1 MKEKIAKAD
10 LLLAGALPLLGIF
23 IIYAP
28 WIMAHQS
35 LYLGIVQEQYYLLGQ
50 FSFDHLIRQEFAQ
63 GLFPLWNPNNALG
76 TPLLA
81 NMLSAVFYPLK
92 IFLYLSPAH
101 LTYELYLLFR
111 FWLGGFFAYLL
122 ARKLLLKKP
131 TSAVVVFA
139 FTFSGYFQ
147 LFLNENYL
155 NADFLLPLLVLLA
168 IKLRES
174 AQRKWVFLFSL
185 GLFALFNS
193 GHPEAIFYNWLFLG
207 ITYLGLVSADKKP
220 ARLQAGGRF
229 LLANLFAG
237 VLSLPLFLPFL
248 EFWFRGWH
256 FHLPGTGLYHYSVRE
271 FLALFSPWFFGASQ
285 PGSAFFH
292 PPEISSGF
300 GGRFPGYQEST
311 LPWLVPSLGMIFLPV
326 LVLGFLEIK
335 KLRRIYQLW
344 LVWCL
349 TFLGLSFGLFGF
361 QFLGLVF
368 PFSLSG
374 NFKHPFPAI
383 ILSLSIIGALILERL
398 LHGKISRKN
407 YLLALG
413 ISGVVFLSFFP
424 YQGLE
429 RAKNFP
435 LAVELGLVGIFLLWV
450 LFACGKKH
458 IPSLGMIL
466 GAGLMLVSAQLRLNW
481 QEPVYID
488 YHLSQLRSHPVFQKL
503 KKDSRLFR
511 FYFTREIFP
520 PNLNQLLE
528 VPDLRVMDGI
538 NHYRLVNLVNFI
550 NGHSREEGFR
560 YWYHKVGYLEVMPE
574 KLPHPLLDLLGLKYI
589 ITRSPLPYNRSPEK
603 ILEQGTI
610 LAPAPEYVGLAYFPR
625 DKAEVKTLFQHPPSR
640 VSFNLNAL
648 SPIPEKS
655 RESNLKAKEF
665 WLSFSPQIQPG
676 AWEKEKDGVWFMIIN
691 HSALLYCRFLYPRKH
706 PGERNSKP
714 MAIKLKLFT
723 EPLDLLTLPHNYP
736 EYDWAGWRDLRLEDK
751 ASEPEGRNFKL
762 LAGEQFWLYENPR
775 AFPKIFLASPE
786 QIFPEKSS
794 LTKINR
800 WLSDLRDKNL
810 RARLEQEG
818 ELDFT
823 GKNFQLISANS
834 QKYQITLRTSGPY
847 WLIFGELNYPGWRA
861 YLDGKEKKL
870 ERVYYLFSGLYLPG
884 GIHQVKLTYQPWSF
898 GIGIYFALA
907 GIFVLLFFVFLRQK
921 FE

>member
-1 MKEKIAKAD
+1 MKEKITKAD

-28 WIMAHQS
+28 WLMAHQS

-50 FSFDHLIRQEFAQ
+50 FSFDHLIHQEFAQ

-81 NMLSAVFYPLK
+81 NMLSGVFYPLK
-92 IFLYLSPAH
+92 IFLYLFPAH
-101 LTYELYLLFR
+101 LSYELYLLFR
-111 FWLGGFFAYLL
+111 FWLAGFFAYLL
-122 ARKLLLKKP
+122 ARKLHLKIP
-131 TSAVVVFA
+131 ASAVVVFA

-229 LLANLFAG
+229 LLANIFAG
-237 VLSLPLFLPFL
+237 ILSLALFLPFL

-311 LPWLVPSLGMIFLPV
+311 LPWLAPSLGIIFLP
-326 LVLGFLEIK
+326 LLILAFLEIK
-335 KLRRIYQLW
+335 KQRRIYQLW

-349 TFLGLSFGLFGF
+349 VFLGLSFGLLGF

-383 ILSLSIIGALILERL
+383 ILSLSIIGAKVLERIFT
-398 LHGKISRKN
+398 GEISRKN
-407 YLLALG
+407 YLLALV
-413 ISGVVFLSFFP
+413 ISGAVFLIFFP
-424 YQGLE
+424 FQGFE
-429 RAKNFP
+429 RAKNFS
-435 LAVELGLVGIFLLWV
+435 LALELGLVGIFLFWV
-450 LFACGKKH
+450 LFAWGRKNLL
-458 IPSLGMIL
+458 ILGMIL
-466 GAGLMLVSAQLRLNW
+466 GAGLVLVSAQLRLNW
-481 QEPVYID
+481 QEPIYVD
-488 YHLSQLRSHPVFQKL
+488 YHLSQLRAHRIFKEL
-503 KKDSRLFR
+503 KNNSQLFR

-520 PNLNQLLE
+520 PNLNQLLQ
-528 VPDLRVMDGI
+528 VPDSRVMDGV
-538 NHYRLVNLVNFI
+538 NHHRLVQLVNFI

-574 KLPHPLLDLLGLKYI
+574 KIFHPLLDLLGVKYI
-589 ITRSPLPYNRSPEK
+589 ITRSPLPYNRTIEQ
-603 ILEQGTI
+603 ILEQGKI
-610 LAPAPEYVGLAYFPR
+610 RAPAPEYVGLAYFPR
-625 DKAEVKTLFQHPPSR
+625 DRAGVKTLFQHPPSR
-640 VSFNLNAL
+640 ISFNLNAW

-665 WLSFSPQIQPG
+665 QLSFSPQIQPG

-691 HSALLYCRFLYPRKH
+691 HSTLLYCRFLFPRKH
-706 PGERNSKP
+706 PGERNLKP
-714 MAIKLKLFT
+714 MAIKLKPFT
-723 EPLDLLTLPHNYP
+723 EKLDLLTLPHNHR

-751 ASEPEGRNFKL
+751 ASEPESGNFKL
-762 LAGEQFWLYENPR
+762 LAGERFWFYENPR
-775 AFPKIFLASPE
+775 AFPKIFLASSE
-786 QIFPEKSS
+786 QIFAGDNPLPQMS
-794 LTKINR
+794 R
-800 WLSDLRDKNL
+800 WLEGLRDTSV

-823 GKNFQLISANS
+823 GKNFQLITANS
-834 QKYQITLRTSGPY
+834 QKYQITLRTSRPY
-847 WLIFGELNYPGWRA
+847 WLVFGELNYPGWRA
-861 YLDGKEKKL
+861 YVDGQEKRL
-870 ERVYYLFSGLYLPG
+870 ERIYYLFSGIYLPAG
-884 GIHQVKLTYQPWSF
+884 AHRVKLVYQPLSF
-898 GIGIYFALA
+898 EIGIYFALA
-907 GIFVLLFFVFLRQK
+907 GIFALLFFVFKRQK